1 MTSKALYVNI
11 IKKSPNMTN
20 SQNYFI
26 FLLSHSTIN
35 SLTFT
40 VKEKIMNNTPNNNN
54 PYAFKELLNTDNIH
68 LFYAQM
74 LNAVRLDKHNAVYV
88 FDEVGCGKTVSAIMA
103 IAKTIWD
110 KENNVKSADT
120 ENADTHFRILV
131 ITPKSVCPQ
140 FKAEILD
147 KLKFDE
153 DIHYLNDIQKSFRLN
168 SADVEDVSNLSGD
181 SLISEVEAKNH
192 IVIANPHK
200 MCKLAVTKWDLI
212 IIDEAHDIVCNSKKQ
227 TEEFHKHDKIIRVYG
242 RLRQDI
248 PKIPDE
254 SIQKAFNECIRLI
267 DHIKDENHKDFV
279 TLIHAIYFNE
289 LIRHFNEYNIANIP
303 IPENRTDIKLYRSLL
318 KLKAERIM
326 FLSATPYKNAKEP
339 DFLNYMYAATKVEMH
354 GNIFAPTNTPDLSWV
369 EHLYKENFED
379 GDLQQFENSN
389 TSMLFKEVANSI
401 PFELKTETST
411 PKETKS
417 KHRFIRTC
425 KPDDLAQLPA
435 YLISLK
441 NEEIHNFLKPS
452 LPDGYTPDDINR
464 AIIFVSCSAEGEEV
478 FEKLF
483 PGKQGIISQNTNEN
497 KQHTYNDPIT
507 GLTCEFVMNKFGNA
521 KYLNHYS
528 KEQDGY
534 TIPDILIVTWQVAQ
548 VGVNLPTF
556 NHVIHYNISQLP
568 GSIEQR
574 FGRIDRMTTSMRNLH
589 NIYCFDEGST
599 NHYNLSKALENYMN
613 TLVNSNCNLPVK
625 NLLLNQGL
633 ELPKYN
639 ERETKKFIEL
649 YTNTLNA
656 LDFNPE
662 DENFK
667 NRIEG
672 INDKLDD
679 YEKENPGK
687 PLSRIKNQQI
697 VNHTSNDQT
706 PSQGMYCD
714 ELPEIPDNDSKPTD
728 EQKIIDQQK
737 KTKASMIAA
746 VKRFITMIEDLLD
759 TLNDKKGFND
769 RIDKI
774 NSTNF
779 DAGDIIYAGSSNN
792 NENSETSSESTVKGK
807 INLEEV
813 VKNINRVRTDRNNL

>member
-1 MTSKALYVNI
+1 MD
-11 IKKSPNMTN
+11 
-20 SQNYFI
+20 
-26 FLLSHSTIN
+26 

-40 VKEKIMNNTPNNNN
+40 IKEKIMNNTPNNNV
-54 PYAFKELLNTDNIH
+54 PYAFKELLNTDNLH
-68 LFYAQM
+68 LFYTQM
-74 LNAVRLDKHNAVYV
+74 LNAVRLDKHKAVYV

-110 KENNVKSADT
+110 KENSIESADT
-120 ENADTHFRILV
+120 ENANTHFRILV

-147 KLKFDE
+147 KLKFDN
-153 DIHYLNDIQKSFRLN
+153 IKLNT
-168 SADVEDVSNLSGD
+168 ADVEDVSNLGGIKIKNKVNEIAAD
-181 SLISEVEAKNH
+181 SKNH
-192 IVIANPHK
+192 IIIANPHK
-200 MCKLAVTKWDLI
+200 MCKLAGIPWDLI

-227 TEEFHKHDKIIRVYG
+227 TEEFHKYDETERIYNDLLDKLSELTDNAIKNEFYKNREVLKKYSDKDLAAFG
-242 RLRQDI
+242 KLVLVLR
-248 PKIPDE
+248 
-254 SIQKAFNECIRLI
+254 
-267 DHIKDENHKDFV
+267 
-279 TLIHAIYFNE
+279 YNE
-289 LIRHFNEYNIANIP
+289 LALNDNMPVPCGSTISLY
-303 IPENRTDIKLYRSLL
+303 ENRTDIKLYRSLL

-339 DFLNYMYAATKVEMH
+339 DFLNYAYAATKVAMH
-354 GNIFAPTNTPDLSWV
+354 GSIFAPTNTPDLSWV
-369 EHLYKENFED
+369 EHLYKEKFEED
-379 GDLQQFENSN
+379 DLQQFENSN

-401 PFELKTETST
+401 PFKLKTDHSI

-697 VNHTSNDQT
+697 VNHTSNDQP

-737 KTKASMIAA
+737 KTKASMIEA

-813 VKNINRVRTDRNNL
+813 VKNINRVRANRNNL

>member
-1 MTSKALYVNI
+1 M
-11 IKKSPNMTN
+11 
-20 SQNYFI
+20 
-26 FLLSHSTIN
+26 N

-40 VKEKIMNNTPNNNN
+40 IKEKTMNNTPNNND
-54 PYAFKELLNTDNIH
+54 PYAFKELLNTNNLH

-103 IAKTIWD
+103 IAKIIWD
-110 KENNVKSADT
+110 KENNIKSD
-120 ENADTHFRILV
+120 ENNSTHFRILV

-153 DIHYLNDIQKSFRLN
+153 DIHYLNDTKKSFRLN
-168 SADVEDVSNLSGD
+168 SADVEDISNLSGD
-181 SLISEVEAKNH
+181 SLISEVESKNH

-227 TEEFHKHDKIIRVYG
+227 TEEFHKYDETERIYNDLLDKLSELTDNTIKNEFYKNREVLKKYSDKDLAAFG
-242 RLRQDI
+242 KLVLVLR
-248 PKIPDE
+248 
-254 SIQKAFNECIRLI
+254 
-267 DHIKDENHKDFV
+267 
-279 TLIHAIYFNE
+279 YNE
-289 LIRHFNEYNIANIP
+289 LALNDNMPVPCGSTISLY
-303 IPENRTDIKLYRSLL
+303 ENRTDIKLYRSLL

-339 DFLNYMYAATKVEMH
+339 DFLNYAYAATKVAIQ
-354 GNIFAPTNTPDLSWV
+354 GSIFAPTNTPDLSWV
-369 EHLYKENFED
+369 EHLYKEKFEED
-379 GDLQQFENSN
+379 DLQQFENSN

-401 PFELKTETST
+401 PFELKTDHFI

-425 KPDDLAQLPA
+425 KPDDLARLPL
-435 YLISLK
+435 YLFSL
-441 NEEIHNFLKPS
+441 NFLAKITKELFAS
-452 LPDGYTPDDINR
+452 FNDGYTPDDKNR

-478 FEKLF
+478 FKKIF
-483 PGKQGIISQNTNEN
+483 PGEQTSIFQSTFEGKQY
-497 KQHTYNDPIT
+497 TYKDPKT
-507 GLTCEFVMNKFGNA
+507 WLTCEFVMNKFGNA

-528 KEQDGY
+528 KEPKEQDGY

-639 ERETKKFIEL
+639 EIETKKFIKL
-649 YTNTLNA
+649 YTDTLNA

-667 NRIEG
+667 GEVEDKIKEKIEK
-672 INDKLDD
+672 INGRLGS
-679 YEKENPGK
+679 EG
-687 PLSRIKNQQI
+687 LSPIGHAN
-697 VNHTSNDQT
+697 NDQDNL
-706 PSQGMYCD
+706 QGMYCD
-714 ELPEIPDNDSKPTD
+714 ELPEMPDNDSETTD
-728 EQKIIDQQK
+728 EQKTINDQQK
-737 KTKASMIAA
+737 KTKASMIEA
-746 VKRFITMIEDLLD
+746 VKRFLTMIEDLLD
-759 TLNDKKGFND
+759 TLNDKERFND
-769 RIDKI
+769 RIKKI
-774 NSTNF
+774 NSTDF
-779 DAGDIIYAGSSNN
+779 DAGDIIYAGSNN

-813 VKNINRVRTDRNNL
+813 VKNINRVRANRNNL

>member
-1 MTSKALYVNI
+1 M
-11 IKKSPNMTN
+11 
-20 SQNYFI
+20 
-26 FLLSHSTIN
+26 N

-40 VKEKIMNNTPNNNN
+40 IKEKIMNNTPNSND

-88 FDEVGCGKTVSAIMA
+88 FDEIGCGKTVSAIMA
-103 IAKTIWD
+103 IAKIIWD
-110 KENNVKSADT
+110 KENNIKSD
-120 ENADTHFRILV
+120 ENNGTHFRILV

-147 KLKFDE
+147 KLKFDN
-153 DIHYLNDIQKSFRLN
+153 IKLNT
-168 SADVEDVSNLSGD
+168 ADVEDVSNEGSTKVKSKVNEIAAELNG
-181 SLISEVEAKNH
+181 IAEAKNH
-192 IVIANPHK
+192 IILANPHK
-200 MCKLAVTKWDLI
+200 MCLLAGIKWDLI

-227 TEEFHKHDKIIRVYG
+227 TEEFHKHGEIINVYG
-242 RLRQDI
+242 KLSTCTS
-248 PKIPDE
+248 KIPDK
-254 SIQKAFNECIRLI
+254 SIQKTFDERIHLI
-267 DHIKDENHKDFV
+267 DDIEDGNRKNFIILV
-279 TLIHAIYFNE
+279 HAIYYNE
-289 LIRHFNEYNIANIP
+289 LIRHFKEHDMEKIP
-303 IPENRTDIKLYRSLL
+303 LPENRTDIKLYQSLL
-318 KLKAERIM
+318 DLSSQQVM

-339 DFLNYMYAATKVEMH
+339 DFLNYAYAATKIVSDDILH
-354 GNIFAPTNTPDLSWV
+354 LNKLPDLSWV
-369 EHLYKENFED
+369 EHLYKENLEED
-379 GDLQQFENSN
+379 DLQQFENSN

-401 PFELKTETST
+401 PFELKTDIST

-417 KHRFIRTC
+417 KRRFIGTC
-425 KPDDLAQLPA
+425 KPDDLAQLPS
-435 YLISLK
+435 YLISLNNNAMAKDLFSLFNNSYTTEDK
-441 NEEIHNFLKPS
+441 N
-452 LPDGYTPDDINR
+452 R
-464 AIIFVSCSAEGEEV
+464 VIIFVSSSAEGEEV
-478 FEKLF
+478 FKKIF
-483 PGKQGIISQNTNEN
+483 PVEQTSIFQSTLEGKQY
-497 KQHTYNDPIT
+497 TYKDPKT
-507 GLTCEFVMNKFGNA
+507 KLTCEFVMNKFGNA

-667 NRIEG
+667 GEVEDKIKNRIKE
-672 INDKLDD
+672 INGKLND

-687 PLSRIKNQQI
+687 PLPRIKNQQI
-697 VNHTSNDQT
+697 VNHTSSDQDNL
-706 PSQGMYCD
+706 QGMYCD

-737 KTKASMIAA
+737 KTKASMIEA
-746 VKRFITMIEDLLD
+746 VKRFLTMIEDLLD

-792 NENSETSSESTVKGK
+792 DNNESSETSSGSTVRGK

-813 VKNINRVRTDRNNL
+813 VENINRVRVIRNNL

>member
-1 MTSKALYVNI
+1 M
-11 IKKSPNMTN
+11 
-20 SQNYFI
+20 
-26 FLLSHSTIN
+26 N

-40 VKEKIMNNTPNNNN
+40 IKEKIMNNTPNSND
-54 PYAFKELLNTDNIH
+54 PYAFKELLNTDNLQ
-68 LFYAQM
+68 LFYTQM
-74 LNAVRLDKHNAVYV
+74 LNAVRFDTHNAVYV
-88 FDEVGCGKTVSAIMA
+88 FDEVGCGKTVSAVMA

-110 KENNVKSADT
+110 KENNIKSD
-120 ENADTHFRILV
+120 ENNDTHFRILV

-140 FKAEILD
+140 FKAELLD
-147 KLKFDE
+147 KLNFDN
-153 DIHYLNDIQKSFRLN
+153 IKLNTV
-168 SADVEDVSNLSGD
+168 DVEDISNESSTKVKSKINEIAAELNGTA
-181 SLISEVEAKNH
+181 EAKNH
-192 IVIANPHK
+192 IILANPHK
-200 MCKLAVTKWDLI
+200 MCLLTGIKWDLI
-212 IIDEAHDIVCNSKKQ
+212 IIDDAHDIVCNSKKQ
-227 TEEFHKHDKIIRVYG
+227 TEEFHKHDNIIRVYG
-242 RLRQDI
+242 RLIRDI
-248 PKIPDE
+248 PKIPNE
-254 SIQKAFNECIRLI
+254 SIQKAFNECISLI
-267 DHIKDENHKDFV
+267 DHIKDKNHKDFV

-339 DFLNYMYAATKVEMH
+339 DFLNYMYAATKVAMQ
-354 GNIFAPTNTPDLSWV
+354 GSIFAPTNTQDLSWV
-369 EHLYKENFED
+369 EHLYKEKFEED
-379 GDLQQFENSN
+379 DLQQFENSN

-401 PFELKTETST
+401 PFELKTDHSI

-425 KPDDLAQLPA
+425 KPDDLARLPL
-435 YLISLK
+435 YLFSL
-441 NEEIHNFLKPS
+441 NFLAKITKELFAS
-452 LPDGYTPDDINR
+452 FNDGYTPDDKNR

-478 FEKLF
+478 FKKIF
-483 PGKQGIISQNTNEN
+483 PGEQTSIFQSTFEGKQY
-497 KQHTYNDPIT
+497 TYKDPKT
-507 GLTCEFVMNKFGNA
+507 WLTCEFVMNKFGNA
-521 KYLNHYS
+521 KYLNRYS
-528 KEQDGY
+528 KEPKEQDGY

-639 ERETKKFIEL
+639 EDKTMEYIKL
-649 YTNTLNA
+649 YINNLNA
-656 LDFNPE
+656 LDFNPG

-667 NRIEG
+667 GEVEDKIKEKIEK
-672 INDKLDD
+672 INGRLGS
-679 YEKENPGK
+679 EG
-687 PLSRIKNQQI
+687 LSPIGHAN
-697 VNHTSNDQT
+697 NDQDNL
-706 PSQGMYCD
+706 QGMYCD
-714 ELPEIPDNDSKPTD
+714 ELPEMPDNDSKPTD
-728 EQKIIDQQK
+728 EQK
-737 KTKASMIAA
+737 TKECTIEA
-746 VKRFITMIEDLLD
+746 VKRFLTMIEDLLD
-759 TLNDKKGFND
+759 TLNDKERFND
-769 RIDKI
+769 RIKKI

-779 DAGDIIYAGSSNN
+779 DAGDIIYAGSSSNNNNN

-813 VKNINRVRTDRNNL
+813 VKNINRVRANRNNL

>member
-1 MTSKALYVNI
+1 
-11 IKKSPNMTN
+11 MTN
-20 SQNYFI
+20 SQSYFT
-26 FLLSHSTIN
+26 FLLNPNTIN
-35 SLTFT
+35 SSNILQK
-40 VKEKIMNNTPNNNN
+40 KENTMNNTPNNND
-54 PYAFKELLNTDNIH
+54 PYAFKELLNTDNLH

-110 KENNVKSADT
+110 KENNIKSD
-120 ENADTHFRILV
+120 ENNDTHFRILV

-140 FKAEILD
+140 FKGEILD

-153 DIHYLNDIQKSFRLN
+153 DIHYLNDTQKSFRLN
-168 SADVEDVSNLSGD
+168 SADVEDISNLSGD
-181 SLISEVEAKNH
+181 SLISEIESKNH

-200 MCKLAVTKWDLI
+200 MCKLSEIKWDLI
-212 IIDEAHDIVCNSKKQ
+212 VIDEAHDIVCNSKKQ
-227 TEEFHKHDKIIRVYG
+227 TEEFHKHDEIMEVYEKLMGYIR
-242 RLRQDI
+242 R
-248 PKIPDE
+248 IPDE
-254 SIQKAFNECIRLI
+254 SIQEKFNVLSDEV
-267 DHIKDENHKDFV
+267 KDRDHKDFV
-279 TLIHAIYFNE
+279 ILVHAIYYNE
-289 LIRHFNEYNIANIP
+289 LIRHFKEYDMENIP

-318 KLKAERIM
+318 DLISQRVM

-339 DFLNYMYAATKVEMH
+339 DFLNYAYAATKIVSDDIVH
-354 GNIFAPTNTPDLSWV
+354 LHKLPNLSWV
-369 EHLYKENFED
+369 EHLYKENFEED
-379 GDLQQFENSN
+379 DLQQFENSN

-401 PFELKTETST
+401 PFKLKTDHSI

-425 KPDDLAQLPA
+425 KPNNLARLPL
-435 YLISLK
+435 YLFSL
-441 NEEIHNFLKPS
+441 NFLAKITKELFAS
-452 LPDGYTPDDINR
+452 FNDEYTTDDKNR

-478 FEKLF
+478 FKKIF
-483 PGKQGIISQNTNEN
+483 PGDQTSIFQSTLEGKQY
-497 KQHTYNDPIT
+497 TYKDPIT

-528 KEQDGY
+528 KEPKEQDGY

-639 ERETKKFIEL
+639 EDKTMEYIKL
-649 YTNTLNA
+649 YINNLNA
-656 LDFNPE
+656 LDFNPG

-667 NRIEG
+667 GEVA
-672 INDKLDD
+672 DKI
-679 YEKENPGK
+679 K
-687 PLSRIKNQQI
+687 SRIKSINQELKTKGLSPI
-697 VNHTSNDQT
+697 GHTSSDQDNL
-706 PSQGMYCD
+706 QGMYCD
-714 ELPEIPDNDSKPTD
+714 ELPEMPDNDSKPTD
-728 EQKIIDQQK
+728 EQKTRECTIE
-737 KTKASMIAA
+737 A
-746 VKRFITMIEDLLD
+746 VKRFLTMIEDLLN
-759 TLNDKKGFND
+759 TLNDKIGFND

-792 NENSETSSESTVKGK
+792 NENENSETSSESTVKGK

-813 VKNINRVRTDRNNL
+813 VENINRVRANRTNL

>member
-1 MTSKALYVNI
+1 
-11 IKKSPNMTN
+11 MTN
-20 SQNYFI
+20 SQSHFT
-26 FLLSHSTIN
+26 FLLNPSTIN
-35 SLTFT
+35 SSNILQK
-40 VKEKIMNNTPNNNN
+40 KEKTMNNTPNNND
-54 PYAFKELLNTDNIH
+54 PYAFKELLNTDNLH

-88 FDEVGCGKTVSAIMA
+88 FDEVGCGKTVSAVMA

-110 KENNVKSADT
+110 KENNIKSD
-120 ENADTHFRILV
+120 ENNDTHFRILV

-147 KLKFDE
+147 KLKFDN
-153 DIHYLNDIQKSFRLN
+153 IKLNTV
-168 SADVEDVSNLSGD
+168 DVEDISNESSTKVKSKINEIAAELNGTA
-181 SLISEVEAKNH
+181 EAKNH
-192 IVIANPHK
+192 IILANPHK
-200 MCKLAVTKWDLI
+200 MCLLTGIKWDLI

-227 TEEFHKHDKIIRVYG
+227 TEEFHKHDNIIRVYG
-242 RLRQDI
+242 RLIRDI
-248 PKIPDE
+248 PKIPNE
-254 SIQKAFNECIRLI
+254 SIQKAFNECISLI
-267 DHIKDENHKDFV
+267 DHIKDKNHKDFV

-339 DFLNYMYAATKVEMH
+339 DFLNYMYAATKVAMQ
-354 GNIFAPTNTPDLSWV
+354 GSIFAPTNTPDLSWV
-369 EHLYKENFED
+369 EHLYKEKFEED
-379 GDLQQFENSN
+379 DLQQFENSN

-401 PFELKTETST
+401 PFELKTDHFI

-425 KPDDLAQLPA
+425 KPDDLARLPL
-435 YLISLK
+435 YLFSL
-441 NEEIHNFLKPS
+441 NFLAKITKELFAS
-452 LPDGYTPDDINR
+452 FNDGYTPDDKNR
-464 AIIFVSCSAEGEEV
+464 VIIFVSCSAEGEEV
-478 FEKLF
+478 FKKIF
-483 PGKQGIISQNTNEN
+483 PGEQTSIFQSTFEGKQY
-497 KQHTYNDPIT
+497 TYKDPKT
-507 GLTCEFVMNKFGNA
+507 WLTCEFVMNKFGNA

-528 KEQDGY
+528 KEPKEQDGY

-697 VNHTSNDQT
+697 VNHTSNDQP

-714 ELPEIPDNDSKPTD
+714 ELPEMPDNDSKPTD
-728 EQKIIDQQK
+728 EQKTINDQQK
-737 KTKASMIAA
+737 KTKASMIEA
-746 VKRFITMIEDLLD
+746 VKRFLTMIEDLLD

-813 VKNINRVRTDRNNL
+813 VKNINRVRANRNNL